1 MKRCLTLLIVGSLLV
16 MLLGA
21 GASAAKPTIIVASK
35 NFTEQVIL
43 GSIMKILLEENGFRV
58 DDKLDLGGTSICR
71 KALETGQIDV
81 YMEYTGTALVVFH
94 KHKEV
99 VTDPELAY
107 KLVSETDKKKGLI
120 WLNKAEFN
128 NTYTLMMRREDAEAK
143 GIKTISDLAKYVT
156 EHPEKISFATDAE
169 FVARPDGFPALEKHY
184 GFKFPRNKIIKMD
197 PGLVYQAIKEKKVNV
212 SMGFATDGRI
222 EGFGLVNLIDD
233 KQFFPVYNPAPV
245 VRREVLD
252 KYPEVGELLNKIG
265 PLLDTKTMTRMNY
278 LVDIEHKD
286 ASAVAR
292 DWLVSVGLID
302 K

>member
-21 GASAAKPTIIVASK
+21 GASAAKPTIVVASK

-81 YMEYTGTALVVFH
+81 Y
-94 KHKEV
+94 
-99 VTDPELAY
+99 
-107 KLVSETDKKKGLI
+107 
-120 WLNKAEFN
+120 
-128 NTYTLMMRREDAEAK
+128 
-143 GIKTISDLAKYVT
+143 
-156 EHPEKISFATDAE
+156 
-169 FVARPDGFPALEKHY
+169 
-184 GFKFPRNKIIKMD
+184 MD